1 MLSYRRIREQ
11 GPKNYAYGIV
21 DPVIGSREMVC
32 KIRGI
37 TLNYSASQTVNFD
50 DIKAPVLRRDD
61 TETVTVYTQHKVKRK
76 NADVKFNRV
85 MEPEVMIYRSHY

>member
-1 MLSYRRIREQ
+1 MR
-11 GPKNYAYGIV
+11 
-21 DPVIGSREMVC
+21 GSSGKVC
-32 KIRGI
+32 NVRGT

-61 TETVTVYTQHKVKRK
+61 TETVTVHTQHKVKRK